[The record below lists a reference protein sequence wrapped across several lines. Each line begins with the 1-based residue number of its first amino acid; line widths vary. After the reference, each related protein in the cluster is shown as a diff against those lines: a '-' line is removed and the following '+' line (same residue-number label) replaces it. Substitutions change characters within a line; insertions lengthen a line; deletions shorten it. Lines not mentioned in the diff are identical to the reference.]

1 MKYIKTYNENLKLD
15 DDNNVSFG
23 EMSEILEVEYEREDF
38 TTSITIDE
46 DNQDEED
53 EQDPDL
59 DITQIYD
66 KDSEIGTSI
75 SLASYSTSKI
85 STISKSSFDSRLSLM
100 LIESG
105 NPPIIIDRSEERRV
119 GKERRSRWSP

>member
-105 NPPIIIDRSEERRV
+105 NPPIIIDTSYLRGIAQQCFS
-119 GKERRSRWSP
+119 K